1 MNSSRIAK
9 NAILLY
15 LRMIIVM
22 IINLYTVRVVLKA
35 LGAVDYGIND
45 VIVGLV
51 TMLSSLSSVLSTSV
65 QRYYSATLGENKS
78 NRLQNIFSTSL
89 NIYFILAL
97 IVIILSETLGLW
109 FVNTKL
115 VVPDNRIYAAN
126 WIYQFSIF
134 SFILS
139 FLHVPYSSAI
149 IAHED
154 MAVFAK
160 VSVAESILKLIS
172 VTFIYL
178 ISLDGLIIYGAS
190 LFLISVIVSISY
202 VFIARNKY
210 AECRYHRPT
219 EKKFYK
225 ELLAFSGWS
234 LFGSVA
240 SVGMFQINT
249 ILVNIYFGPSV
260 NFARAISFQFSAALS
275 SLSGSF
281 LMAIRT
287 PMIKSYVEES
297 YLFLNQ
303 IFNLSNKFIYY
314 GLLIV
319 CLPLFFEMNTVLS
332 LWLNTSDAQLVL
344 FSRLILVYALIMSL
358 NNPISFIIHAVGRVK
373 EYHVAVETFTL
384 LIVPVT
390 FVLFE
395 LGLAPYYSYVVMIIA
410 AIVSHIVR
418 VICIKKY
425 YEAFNYDEYLNKFLF
440 PAIAIMLVSSSL
452 VFLIHMSINDTLLR
466 LLSVSVFS
474 VFSIVFFIIFFNM
487 TNAERVALKKLLT
500 SLGINKIV

>member
-1 MNSSRIAK
+1 
-9 NAILLY
+9 
-15 LRMIIVM
+15 MIIVM

-35 LGAVDYGIND
+35 LGTVDYGIND

-51 TMLSSLSSVLSTSV
+51 TMLSSLSSVLSTSI
-65 QRYYSATLGENKS
+65 QRFYSSTVGEDKL

-89 NIYFILAL
+89 NIYFFLAL
-97 IVIILSETLGLW
+97 LVIILGETLGLW

-115 VVPDNRIYAAN
+115 VVPENRIYAAN

-134 SFILS
+134 SFIIS
-139 FLHVPYSSAI
+139 FLHVPYSAAI

-154 MAVFAK
+154 MAVFAR
-160 VSVAESILKLIS
+160 VSVAESLMKLIS
-172 VTFIYL
+172 VVFIYM

-190 LFLISVIVSISY
+190 LFLISVIILISY
-202 VFIARNKY
+202 ILIARNKY
-210 AECRYHRPT
+210 PECRYNKPT
-219 EKKFYK
+219 EKKLYK

-249 ILVNIYFGPSV
+249 ILINIYFGPSV

-303 IFNLSNKFIYY
+303 IFNLSNKFIFY
-314 GLLIV
+314 GLLMV
-319 CLPLFFEMNTVLS
+319 CLPIFFEMSTILS
-332 LWLNTSDAQLVL
+332 LWLNTSDTQLVL
-344 FSRLILVYALIMSL
+344 FSRLVLVYALIMSL

-384 LIVPVT
+384 LVVPVT
-390 FVLFE
+390 FVLFN
-395 LGLAPYYSYVVMIIA
+395 LGLPPYYSYVVMIIA
-410 AIVSHIVR
+410 AIISHIVR

-425 YEAFNYDEYLNKFLF
+425 YKAFNYDEYVYKFLF
-440 PAIAIMLVSSSL
+440 PAISIMLVCSSL
-452 VFLIHMSINDTLLR
+452 VFLIHMIINDTILR
-466 LLSVSVFS
+466 LFLVSFFS
-474 VFSIVFFIIFFNM
+474 VFSIVFFAIVFNM
-487 TNAERVALKKLLT
+487 TKTERVALKKLLT
-500 SLGINKIV
+500 YLKRK

>member
-1 MNSSRIAK
+1 
-9 NAILLY
+9 
-15 LRMIIVM
+15 
-22 IINLYTVRVVLKA
+22 VLKA

-45 VIVGLV
+45 VIVGVV
-51 TMLSSLSSVLSTSV
+51 TMVNSLSSVLSTAT
-65 QRYYSATLGENKS
+65 QRYYSATIGENKLDI
-78 NRLQNIFSTSL
+78 LQNIFSTSL
-89 NIYFILAL
+89 NIYFIFA
-97 IVIILSETLGLW
+97 IVVIILGETLGLW
-109 FVNTKL
+109 FVNTQL
-115 VVPDNRIYAAN
+115 VIPETRVYAAN
-126 WIYQFSIF
+126 YIYQFSIF

-154 MAVFAK
+154 MAVFAR

-172 VTFIYL
+172 VLFIYM

-190 LFLISVIVSISY
+190 LLLISAIILISY
-202 VFIARNKY
+202 VLIARNKY
-210 AECRYHRPT
+210 AECRYRQPT
-219 EKKFYK
+219 ENKLYK

-260 NFARAISFQFSAALS
+260 NFARAISFQFSAALT

-303 IFNLSNKFIYY
+303 IFNLSNKFIFY
-314 GLLIV
+314 GLLMV

-344 FSRLILVYALIMSL
+344 FSRLVLVYALIMSL
-358 NNPISFIIHAVGRVK
+358 NNPISIIIHAVGRVK
-373 EYHVAVETFTL
+373 EYHVAVEVFTL

-390 FVLFE
+390 FVLFK
-395 LGLAPYYSYVVMIIA
+395 LGLPPYYSYVVMIIA

-425 YEAFNYDEYLNKFLF
+425 YEAFSYDEYVNKFLL
-440 PAIAIMLVSSSL
+440 PAIAIMLICSSL
-452 VFLIHMSINDTLLR
+452 VFLIHISIYDTLLR
-466 LLSVSVFS
+466 LLSISIFS
-474 VFSIVFFIIFFNM
+474 VFSILFFTIFFNM
-487 TNAERVALKKLLT
+487 AKTERDALKKLLT
-500 SLGINKIV
+500 YLKRK